1 MKEKKP
7 KITKESKQF
16 VKESNRVNYE
26 DIKGL
31 SKKEQA
37 NIVAA
42 NTRKAKIDGF
52 KEYIPYL
59 IIIFFIIII
68 RTFII
73 SPVKVNGTSMVETLH
88 HGDIILNYKLRYKL
102 DGAKRFDVVIID
114 NDTGDLV
121 KRVIGV
127 PGDKIR
133 YVINKNDEGK
143 LESKL
148 YINDEVVE
156 EKFISDEAKE
166 GTCAFDSDIC
176 EETVEV
182 PEGKYYVMGDNRPNS
197 KDSRIIGFI
206 DKDEIKG
213 IAEIRL
219 FPFSGFGNFNKN
231 K

>member
-7 KITKESKQF
+7 KITKESKQM
-16 VKESNRVNYE
+16 VKDKRVNYE
-26 DIKGL
+26 DIKDL
-31 SKKEQA
+31 SKKEQD

-52 KEYIPYL
+52 KEYVPYL
-59 IIIFFIIII
+59 IIIAFIIII

-73 SPVKVNGTSMVETLH
+73 TPVNVNGTSMVETLH
-88 HGDIILNYKLRYKL
+88 HGDIVLNYKLRYRL
-102 DGAKRFDVVIID
+102 QGAKRFDVVIIK
-114 NDTGDLV
+114 NDSGDLV
-121 KRVIGV
+121 KRIIGL

-133 YVINKNDEGK
+133 YVINKNDDGK

-176 EETVEV
+176 QKTVEV
-182 PEGKYYVMGDNRPNS
+182 PEGKYYVMGDNRANS

-206 DKDEIKG
+206 DASEIKG
-213 IAEIRL
+213 IAEIRI

-231 K
+231 R

>member
-7 KITKESKQF
+7 KITKESKKM
-16 VKESNRVNYE
+16 VKENDRINYE
-26 DIKGL
+26 DIKDL
-31 SKKEQA
+31 SKAQQA

-52 KEYIPYL
+52 KEYVPYL
-59 IIIFFIIII
+59 IIIIFIIVI

-73 SPVKVNGTSMVETLH
+73 SPVSVSGTSMVDTLH

-102 DGAKRFDVVIID
+102 EGAKRFDVVIIK
-114 NDTGDLV
+114 NDSGDLV

-133 YVINKNDEGK
+133 YVVKRLDDGNI
-143 LESKL
+143 ESKL
-148 YINDEVVE
+148 YINEEYVE
-156 EKFISDEAKE
+156 EKFISEEAKQ

-176 EETVEV
+176 SETITV
-182 PEGKYYVMGDNRPNS
+182 PDGKYYVMGDNRPNS

-206 DKDEIKG
+206 DKDDIKG
-213 IAEIRL
+213 IAEIRI
-219 FPFSGFGNFNKN
+219 FPFGVFGNFNSN